1 MKKAVISDLDGTI
14 SDRRH
19 RLHYLEGKKD
29 WESFFE
35 SLIDDPPIVRTIEQI
50 EKLIDE
56 GAELVLVT
64 GRPEQYR
71 KSSEEWIK
79 SNTPFDKYQLYMR
92 KDKDFRKDIVIKKEM
107 LDQIREN
114 YELEIIF
121 EDQENIAKMWEDN
134 DLQCILV
141 E

>member
-29 WESFFE
+29 WQSFFE
-35 SLIDDPPIVRTIEQI
+35 SLINDPPIVRTIEQI
-50 EKLIDE
+50 EELIYE

-71 KSSEEWIK
+71 RSSEEWIK
-79 SNTPFDKYQLYMR
+79 NNTPFDKYQLYMR
-92 KDKDFRKDIVIKKEM
+92 KDKDFRKDVIIKKEM

-121 EDQENIAKMWEDN
+121 EDQAEIVEMWISEG
-134 DLQCILV
+134 LRCIKV
-141 E
+141 

>member
-50 EKLIDE
+50 EELIDE

-79 SNTPFDKYQLYMR
+79 NNTPFDKYQLYMR

-134 DLQCILV
+134 DLKCILV